1 MGGANGG
8 EAMLDEKDKR
18 ILRSVVLDALTAALR
33 NEPPP
38 AFPGTERPALLEQ
51 RGCFVTL
58 KTDGALRGCLGCF
71 SSTDSLYHNVA
82 AYARHSALEDPR
94 FVGRRLR
101 PEDLPRIKVEIS
113 ALTPLTPCH
122 APEAIVLG
130 RHGIYVS
137 QGGRS
142 GCFLPQVATETGW
155 SVEEFWGH
163 CCRDKAGLEWDA
175 WKKPGTAVMTFEAE
189 VFSF

>member
-1 MGGANGG
+1 
-8 EAMLDEKDKR
+8 MLDEEDKQ
-18 ILRSVVLDALTAALR
+18 ILRIVVGEALAAALR
-33 NEPPP
+33 GEAAPVLPQVD
-38 AFPGTERPALLEQ
+38 RPALLER

-58 KTDGALRGCLGCF
+58 KKNGMLRGCLGCF
-71 SSTDSLYHNVA
+71 SSNESLYRTAA

-101 PEDLPRIKVEIS
+101 PEDAPEIEVEIS
-113 ALTPLTPCH
+113 ALTPLAPC
-122 APEAIVLG
+122 AEPEGIVLG
-130 RHGIYVS
+130 RHGIYVNRN
-137 QGGRS
+137 GRS

-175 WKKPGTAVMTFEAE
+175 WKKPGTTVMTFEAE
-189 VFSF
+189 AFPGCDFGDTL